1 MIMKIIR
8 KKKDKKTFNVITWQ
22 LVLWSGRKKTIIY
35 FLKSL
40 SYIEARNKLKETWL
54 LLKTKDLAWNE
65 DGI

>member
-1 MIMKIIR
+1 MKIIR
-8 KKKDKKTFNVITWQ
+8 KKKDKKTFNMITWQ
-22 LVLWSGRKKTIIY
+22 LVHWSGRKKTIIY
-35 FLKSL
+35 FLKCL